1 MNESNNK
8 PLYVNPSNA
17 KSEWSSS
24 TIRAAF
30 ASMAGGLTVIL
41 GCLGFDIPEGVGE
54 EIAGTIA
61 GVFMILVGWFVRRGR
76 LNATQPI
83 RRE

>member
-1 MNESNNK
+1 MNESSK
-8 PLYVNPSNA
+8 PMYVNPSNA

-41 GCLGFDIPEGVGE
+41 GVLGFDLPEGVGE
-54 EIAGTIA
+54 DIAGTLA
-61 GVFMILVGWFVRRGR
+61 GIFMILVGWFARRGR
-76 LNATQPI
+76 INAMQPI